1 MLIPLFLCIRY
12 SVRAT
17 CGSMHLPQAATQC
30 PPLASPISRRPP
42 PSPLHPISFPPPL
55 SLPLRCRSVA
65 VKLLLDRLVY
75 TPPFLA
81 LTLVTLRLLESG
93 RLGRSVNE
101 AKRIYL
107 GTLLTN
113 YKVRSGG
120 SSL

>member
-1 MLIPLFLCIRY
+1 
-12 SVRAT
+12 
-17 CGSMHLPQAATQC
+17 
-30 PPLASPISRRPP
+30 
-42 PSPLHPISFPPPL
+42 
-55 SLPLRCRSVA
+55 VA

-113 YKVRSGG
+113 YKVRRGG

>member
-1 MLIPLFLCIRY
+1 M
-12 SVRAT
+12 
-17 CGSMHLPQAATQC
+17 
-30 PPLASPISRRPP
+30 
-42 PSPLHPISFPPPL
+42 
-55 SLPLRCRSVA
+55 
-65 VKLLLDRLVY
+65 LLDRLVY

-113 YKVRSGG
+113 YKVRRRG